1 MSQDLEPAEIS
12 PSRQCLLTVVGKDQ
26 VSNFYKLRRGSG
38 LSALIAQKSS
48 IEFDCLKADCGICI
62 IKIVHG
68 SENLNDLPVAER
80 DFLTAMKADPDERLA
95 CQCRVNGDV
104 TLKVEY

>member
-1 MSQDLEPAEIS
+1 MEPSEIS
-12 PSRQCLLTVVGKDQ
+12 LSRQCLLKVVGKDE
-26 VSNFYKLRRGSG
+26 VSNFYKLRRGAG

-62 IKIVHG
+62 IKIVEG
-68 SENLNDLPVAER
+68 SENLSELLIAER
-80 DFLTAMKADPDERLA
+80 DFLTAMKAEPDERLA

-104 TLKVEY
+104 TIKIEY